1 MTGQSARHVAVIG
14 AGIVGVSCATYLQR
28 HGAQVTLIDRLA
40 PGEACSF
47 GNAGSL
53 SPSSCVPIAVP
64 GLLRKV
70 PGWLL
75 RNDGPLT
82 IRWAYLPR
90 LLPWLIRFV
99 RAGNLKQLQAACD
112 ALSDLH
118 SPSLELH
125 RDMAAQAG
133 ASALISD
140 CDFLHVYSSEQNYRD
155 SRLQWDLRAEH
166 GATLEVLD
174 AADLHALEPDLS
186 QHYKKAVLAKHQGY
200 TTNPSKLVKLL
211 ANAAVERGATLLQ
224 DSVAAIE
231 HQNGG
236 VRRLRLDSESL
247 DVDAVVVAAGAWSL
261 KLLRPLGIDIPL
273 EAERGYHVTMN
284 EPNVQFS
291 RTIMETDAM
300 MVATPMEMGARF
312 AGTVELAEVD
322 APANYARAD
331 SIEKAAQRMFP
342 NLETKPQ
349 TRWMGCRPSLP
360 DGLPVIDRAP
370 GFDNLFMAFGN
381 AHTGMVGGPNTGR
394 IAAGMVCQQPV
405 NMDVQPFRADR
416 F

>member
-1 MTGQSARHVAVIG
+1 MTNDVGKHIAVIG

-28 HGAQVTLIDRLA
+28 YGAKVTIIDRLP

-64 GLLRKV
+64 GLLSKV

-75 RNDGPLT
+75 RSDGPLT
-82 IRWAYLPR
+82 IRWRHLPR

-99 RAGNLKQLQAACD
+99 QAGNLKQLHAAAD

-125 RDMAAQAG
+125 RDMAAAAG
-133 ASALISD
+133 ASDLIND
-140 CDFLHVYSSEQNYRD
+140 CDFMHVYSNEKSHRD
-155 SRLQWDLRAEH
+155 SQLQWDLRAEH
-166 GATLEVLD
+166 GATIEVID
-174 AADLHALEPDLS
+174 GAGIRALEPDLS
-186 QHYKKAVLAKHQGY
+186 THYVKAVIAKAQGF
-200 TTNPSKLVKLL
+200 TSNPSALVKSL
-211 ANAAVERGATLLQ
+211 AQAAVARGATLLE
-224 DSVAAIE
+224 DSVVGFE
-231 HQNGG
+231 HQNGE
-236 VRRLRLDSESL
+236 VRGLRLSDNIL
-247 DVDAVVVAAGAWSL
+247 DVDGVVVAAGAWSM
-261 KLLRPLGIDIPL
+261 KLIRPLGIEIPL

-284 EPNVQFS
+284 EPGVNFS

-300 MVATPMEMGARF
+300 MVATPMAMGARF

-322 APANYARAD
+322 APPNYARAD
-331 SIEKAAQRMFP
+331 SVQKAAQRMFP
-342 NLETKPQ
+342 KLNPQPQ

-360 DGLPVIDRAP
+360 DGLPVIDKAP
-370 GFDNLFMAFGN
+370 GFENLFLAFGN
-381 AHTGMVGGPNTGR
+381 AHTGMIGGPNTGR
-394 IAAGMVCQQPV
+394 IAASMACQKPL
-405 NMDVQPFRADR
+405 NLDTRAFAAER